1 MRFSSRA
8 DFQEDEYAGA
18 GPPSVLDLS
27 VSNPTKVGLSL
38 DAYEPDPLGMRSAR
52 LAIATHYAR
61 RGHTIDPNNVVLS
74 ASTSEAYAWLFKLL
88 ADPGDAVLVPTPSYP
103 LFDCLADL
111 ESVRLVR
118 YELARDEH
126 FRVDV
131 GAIERGLDAEP
142 NARAIV
148 VVAPNN
154 PTGTVVFEEDARAV
168 EQLAVQRELPLIV
181 DEVFADYLDS
191 ASPLGRLR
199 ASWASSDAAL
209 TFVLSGLSKV
219 LCAPG
224 AKLAWTLVRGPD
236 TVVREALHRLG
247 VIADTYLSVSS
258 RVQQDLRDLLD
269 TADAVQRDVRTRL
282 DTNRAIAREVTLAT
296 DGLVHLLPAHGGWSF
311 ILEVPRVM
319 DDVAWA
325 RVLEASG
332 VRVLAGSL
340 FDLRGGR
347 SLVVSLLPQPEVFR
361 AGMALLCATVV
372 RLSRE

>member
-1 MRFSSRA
+1 M
-8 DFQEDEYAGA
+8 
-18 GPPSVLDLS
+18 
-27 VSNPTKVGLSL
+27 
-38 DAYEPDPLGMRSAR
+38 
-52 LAIATHYAR
+52 I
-61 RGHTIDPNNVVLS
+61 
-74 ASTSEAYAWLFKLL
+74 
-88 ADPGDAVLVPTPSYP
+88 
-103 LFDCLADL
+103 
-111 ESVRLVR
+111 
-118 YELARDEH
+118 
-126 FRVDV
+126 
-131 GAIERGLDAEP
+131 
-142 NARAIV
+142 
-148 VVAPNN
+148 
-154 PTGTVVFEEDARAV
+154 
-168 EQLAVQRELPLIV
+168 
-181 DEVFADYLDS
+181 
-191 ASPLGRLR
+191 
-199 ASWASSDAAL
+199 
-209 TFVLSGLSKV
+209 
-219 LCAPG
+219 
-224 AKLAWTLVRGPD
+224 PD